1 MNSGNMDDGII
12 KLYGVKKSWCRLIN
26 KFAMLMV

>member
-1 MNSGNMDDGII
+1 MGSGNFDGVI
-12 KLYGVKKSWCRLIN
+12 KLYGLKKSWCRLIN